1 MTGIIGT
8 KHLLFLGAGASKPY
22 QKMLMGEFVRS
33 FREGTV
39 FMQAG
44 ANGMPPTLV
53 SSTLL
58 DTICK
63 EKEDLEFLLGE
74 LEMLSSRNYLATRL
88 VGMRTPESRSN
99 LQWPD
104 IQVLSA
110 EATGLLAKLK
120 HQIYRHYRHIDE
132 PEKTGVLVR
141 TIKLLGGPR
150 QPVVVFTTNYD
161 PAVETFCRTHEFQ
174 LIDGFRHDPLR
185 QSYFWSRDA
194 FEDLS
199 DSNLGKLVLFKLHG
213 STDWFKQGDRLF
225 KGQSMY
231 GADDPDYRHVMIY
244 PATQKIAISEP
255 YFTAYD
261 YLVRC
266 LDAAESCLVVG
277 YSFRDYD
284 TRMRFKSA
292 LLTNPSLKIVVL
304 DPDAENLCKNLLDDN
319 ILAYP
324 VPYPLDES
332 QEPEYLPLVASAM
345 QTGD

>member
-1 MTGIIGT
+1 
-8 KHLLFLGAGASKPY
+8 
-22 QKMLMGEFVRS
+22 
-33 FREGTV
+33 
-39 FMQAG
+39 
-44 ANGMPPTLV
+44 
-53 SSTLL
+53 
-58 DTICK
+58 
-63 EKEDLEFLLGE
+63 
-74 LEMLSSRNYLATRL
+74 MLSSRNYLATRL

-104 IQVLSA
+104 IQVLST

-161 PAVETFCRTHEFQ
+161 RAVETFCRTHEFQ

-332 QEPEYLPLVASAM
+332 QEPENLRLLHLQCKLETDCRLISSVKFWSFISVWVASGAS
-345 QTGD
+345 QTRKSLRMAPDAITGHCRERGKRNILIIVGLYFACYAATSPESLF